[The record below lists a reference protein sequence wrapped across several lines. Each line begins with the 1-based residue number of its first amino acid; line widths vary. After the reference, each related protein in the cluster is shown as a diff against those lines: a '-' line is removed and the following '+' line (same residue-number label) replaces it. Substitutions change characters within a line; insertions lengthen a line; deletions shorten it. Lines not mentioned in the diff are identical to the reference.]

1 MNPNFLYP
9 KISKEFICN
18 CCDYTCS
25 KKSVFEKHLLTRKH
39 EILTNPNKFVSENK
53 LYNCECGKEYKH
65 HSSLCYHKKKCKFDE
80 KNNCKNKTTEIENI
94 DSVDY
99 KNMFIRMMGE
109 NHKLQN
115 LLIEQQKQ
123 TQEQFN
129 TLIPKIGNT
138 TTNNNSHNTNNFNI
152 NMFLNEKCKHAISMD
167 EFIDKINISMK
178 NLLYTK
184 DNGLTDGLTNIF
196 VENMNKLS
204 LFERPIHCT
213 DKKRETIYIKNK
225 IHGTHDTQWSKDEEN
240 QEVEKAIN
248 KVSRKQMQNLKQ
260 WTEENPNFMNN
271 DHLQKEYTK
280 LIASCSKD
288 VEKDKIKKRLCDK
301 VYLSEKNKI

>member
-1 MNPNFLYP
+1 MTTKNS
-9 KISKEFICN
+9 SKLSTFFSCEICN
-18 CCDYTCS
+18 YNANRKCDFNKHINSLKHINKEILQNTTENSSKFS
-25 KKSVFEKHLLTRKH
+25 KKDYK
-39 EILTNPNKFVSENK
+39 
-53 LYNCECGKEYKH
+53 CECGKIYKH
-65 HSSLCYHKKKCKFDE
+65 HSSLYNHKKKCNFMTANINL
-80 KNNCKNKTTEIENI
+80 NND
-94 DSVDY
+94 DSLNY
-99 KNMFIRMMGE
+99 KDMFTNMMGE
-109 NHKLQN
+109 NQKLRN
-115 LLIEQQKQ
+115 LLIDQQKQ

-138 TTNNNSHNTNNFNI
+138 TTNSHNTNNFNI
-152 NMFLNEKCKHAISMD
+152 NMFLNEKCKNAISMED
-167 EFIDKINISMK
+167 FIDKINITMK
-178 NLLYTK
+178 NLLFTK

-225 IHGTHDTQWSKDEEN
+225 IHGTQDSQWSKDEEN

-260 WTEENPNFMNN
+260 WTEEHPNFMNN

-288 VEKDKIKKRLCDK
+288 VEKDKITKRLCDK
-301 VYLSEKNKI
+301 VYLADKNKLI